1 MSKNWKFVKEKDQMF
16 ERAFGRDHYW
26 HYHPEIIKG
35 AESYMVKVVVP
46 EGDGHNFH
54 VHPKMHEILYILK
67 GRAEQWIEDEMH
79 FLEAGDS
86 VYIDA
91 NVGHAT
97 FNGGKGE
104 LEFLAILSPPE
115 GWEAGTV
122 DVSEELP
129 YSGYRT
135 RK

>member
-16 ERAFGRDHYW
+16 EKAFGRDHYW
-26 HYHPEIIKG
+26 HYHPEIIEG
-35 AESYMVKVVVP
+35 AKSFMVKVVVP
-46 EGDGHNFH
+46 EGDGHDFH

-67 GRAEQWIEDEMH
+67 GRAEQWIEDEMQ

-91 NVGHAT
+91 NVVHAT
-97 FNGGKGE
+97 FNAGDGE
-104 LEFLAILSPPE
+104 LEFLAVLSPPS

-122 DVSEELP
+122 DVSQEKP
-129 YSGYRT
+129 YLTYR
-135 RK
+135 